1 MTGSSRASLHHRGPV
16 RESLVARRRRRA
28 RRVLIGYAA
37 AAVTVYVGAWHLAHH
52 PSFAVQAVEV
62 EGNTVS
68 SDEAV
73 AAAARAAMASSALS
87 LLPMTNAYLS
97 RAGVVEEAVA
107 AALPEAAA
115 AVVSRQGQDLVV
127 RVEERARFGYWC
139 RSEGGDCFAVDP
151 EGLIF
156 ARENPPEGATRFG
169 GLIAAADPIRERYA
183 PNDTWANL
191 RVILEAARGKGFS
204 PVKVT
209 SQDGIDFK
217 IELAEGPYLLTDAT
231 HEGAQA
237 VENLQIALD
246 DESLSALRG
255 YEYADLRLPHKVFLK
270 ALREEAAAEPV
281 SEEAES

>member
-1 MTGSSRASLHHRGPV
+1 MTGFSRASLHHRGPV
-16 RESLVARRRRRA
+16 RESLAARRRRRA
-28 RRVLIGYAA
+28 RRALIGYATA
-37 AAVTVYVGAWHLAHH
+37 AITIYVGAWHLAHH

-73 AAAARAAMASSALS
+73 AAAARGAMASSALS
-87 LLPMTNAYLS
+87 LLPMTNAYLA
-97 RAGVVEEAVA
+97 RTGVVEEAVA
-107 AALPEAAA
+107 DALPEAASA
-115 AVVSRQGQDLVV
+115 TVSRQGQDLVV
-127 RVEERARFGYWC
+127 RVEERVRFGYWC
-139 RSEGGDCFAVDP
+139 RTEGEECFAVDP

-156 ARENPPEGATRFG
+156 AKENPPAGATRFG
-169 GLIAAADPIRERYA
+169 GLIAAPDPVRERYA
-183 PNDTWANL
+183 PDEAWANL
-191 RVILEAARGKGFS
+191 RAVIEVARGHGFS
-204 PVKVT
+204 PAQVT

-231 HEGAQA
+231 HAGSQA
-237 VENLQIALD
+237 IENLQVALD

-270 ALREEAAAEPV
+270 ALREETNSEPA